1 MKGFFEKKAMEIF
14 GEEYVLD
21 TMERMLGGA
30 QKYTYLA
37 KCTNGFAFVIYQ
49 WGEDTTYFE
58 DNGDSAMFCSSSAE
72 LFQKNNDL
80 MRTHGVLTPKLF
92 YMDRSRSTCDYDY
105 AFVEYIDGHDMDYI
119 MENEPDRLQ
128 KVIESLNKNIDK
140 LHSIKNEVAG
150 QIGRMQTSD
159 FDILSYELEGMRAN
173 SSYLQENDKDYA
185 KMYLQVVEKA
195 AACVEKLEKRKEYT
209 FTHGELGPN
218 HVIVD
223 KDDNAYLIDIEGA
236 KYYDVE
242 QELSF
247 LDMRFDKKIRTVDNE
262 DNETRMLFYLIG
274 HCLSNMRGAIELK
287 QKGYYDMDDVN
298 GMIDFFHDQVEA
310 LHSL

>member
-1 MKGFFEKKAMEIF
+1 MNWQGYENE
-14 GEEYVLD
+14 
-21 TMERMLGGA
+21 
-30 QKYTYLA
+30 
-37 KCTNGFAFVIYQ
+37 
-49 WGEDTTYFE
+49 
-58 DNGDSAMFCSSSAE
+58 GDSAMFCSSSAE
-72 LFQKNNDL
+72 LFQKNNEL
-80 MRTHGVLTPKLF
+80 MRTHGVLTPKLL

-195 AACVEKLEKRKEYT
+195 AACVEKLEKSI
-209 FTHGELGPN
+209 P
-218 HVIVD
+218 
-223 KDDNAYLIDIEGA
+223 
-236 KYYDVE
+236 
-242 QELSF
+242 
-247 LDMRFDKKIRTVDNE
+247 
-262 DNETRMLFYLIG
+262 
-274 HCLSNMRGAIELK
+274 
-287 QKGYYDMDDVN
+287 
-298 GMIDFFHDQVEA
+298 
-310 LHSL
+310 LHTEN